1 MDNSKERDQLKEMM
15 HSVIQRIAT
24 GPELSKDLSQDEARI
39 AMKGV
44 LEEAVDPVQAAIFFI
59 ALRMKRETEDE
70 NKGVLQ
76 AIRDATTRVTAE
88 VDQLVDLVDP
98 YNGYNRCVPMGA
110 FLPAVLAACGL
121 PAVTHGAETAPPK
134 FGITAH
140 RVLKAAGLKVDLS
153 VQDVADRLAA
163 PTIGW
168 GYVDQSVYCPSM
180 HNLADLRVKMVKR
193 QVLTTVE
200 VLAKPLVARNATHLV
215 TGFVHKPYPPKYAAL
230 ARMMGFDTALL
241 VKGIEGGMFPS
252 LRNAGSGFY
261 YHQMGELQ
269 ALPLEPEKL
278 GISQTVRTMPLPK
291 EMCNE
296 KGVVMDV
303 DAAVQYTA
311 EQGIATL
318 EGQQGP
324 LYDALTYTA
333 ALTLTHTG
341 VSSSLQEAAE
351 LVRSVVDS
359 GQAKARFI

>member
-1 MDNSKERDQLKEMM
+1 MDNSKEKTALKDMM

-24 GPELSKDLSQDEARI
+24 GPELSKDISQDEARI

-76 AIRDATTRVTAE
+76 AIGDATTRVMAE
-88 VDQLVDLVDP
+88 VDQLADLVDP
-98 YNGYNRCVPMGA
+98 YNGYNRCVPMSA

-134 FGITAH
+134 FGITTH

-153 VQDVADRLAA
+153 VQDAADRLAD
-163 PTIGW
+163 PSIGW
-168 GYVDQSVYCPSM
+168 SYVDQSVYCPSL
-180 HNLADLRVKMVKR
+180 HNLLDLRVQMVKR

-200 VLAKPLVARNATHLV
+200 VLAKPLVARNTTHLV
-215 TGFVHKPYPPKYAAL
+215 TGYVHKPYPPKYAAL

-252 LRNAGSGFY
+252 LRNSGSGFY
-261 YHQMGELQ
+261 YHQQGELQ
-269 ALPLEPEKL
+269 ELPLEPEKL
-278 GISQTVRTMPLPK
+278 GINQTIRTTPLPK

-296 KGVVMDV
+296 KGVVVDV
-303 DAAVQYTA
+303 DAAAQYTA
-311 EQGIATL
+311 EQGVATL
-318 EGQQGP
+318 AGQPGP

-333 ALTLTHTG
+333 ALTLTHAG
-341 VSSSLQEAAE
+341 IAGSLLESAE
-351 LVRSVVDS
+351 LVRSVLDS